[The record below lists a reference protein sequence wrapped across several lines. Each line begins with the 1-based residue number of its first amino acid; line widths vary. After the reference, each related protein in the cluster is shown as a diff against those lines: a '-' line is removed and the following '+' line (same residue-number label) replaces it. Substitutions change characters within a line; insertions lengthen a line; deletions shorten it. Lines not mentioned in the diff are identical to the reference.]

1 MRLAQ
6 PTQGQTRSVQED
18 TALARNWAGEWVT
31 KVEGFLDYRFLI
43 RASFIECWHWLLIG
57 MCKENLVVIPT
68 HVSFGLVAMYTPM
81 CTPPKHSDPYG
92 DPYHDTPIHTL
103 MHAAYPMQN
112 PLFARPCTHTF
123 LDMWKSLNFVICFEC
138 FSGRCKAG

>member
-68 HVSFGLVAMYTPM
+68 HVSFWPCCDV
-81 CTPPKHSDPYG
+81 
-92 DPYHDTPIHTL
+92 
-103 MHAAYPMQN
+103 YPN
-112 PLFARPCTHTF
+112 VYPT
-123 LDMWKSLNFVICFEC
+123 
-138 FSGRCKAG
+138 KA